1 MNSEKR
7 TKKFANLK
15 FANSYVDLP
24 SSFYEEI
31 LPAKISNPVLI
42 DFNES
47 LGKELNLD
55 PKAFYSQKG
64 YDFLAGNY
72 IADGS
77 KPIAL
82 AYAGHQFGNFV
93 PSLGDGRAI
102 LLGEIIVDSKRYDIQ
117 LKGSGKTKFSRNG
130 DGKAALGPV
139 IREYII
145 SEAMYNLGIK
155 TTRSLAVV
163 KTGEYV
169 QREKML
175 PGAILTRV
183 ASSHIRVGT
192 FEYFAARSDI
202 ASIKKLADYV
212 INRHFKYFKDTEN
225 QYLQLLDEVV
235 LQQAKLIASWM
246 SVGFIHG
253 VMNTDNCLIIG
264 ETIDYGPCAFMD
276 EYNPNKVFSSI
287 DTISRYAYANQP
299 FVGYWNLA
307 RFAQAI
313 LPLLDDNINKALD
326 KAEES
331 LNNYY
336 VHYKKIWLNI
346 FSKKIAITNIKH
358 SDEELINQLLQIMH
372 KNKLDFTNIFSN
384 LYLYLISDNEQI
396 DICLQEWVVTWKNR
410 LNAEE
415 VTNEDKILLLQKNN
429 PVYIPRNHLVEK
441 VINKAVEED
450 DYSDMKM
457 LIKILEKPYD
467 YNIKDDFYTKP
478 PKPEERVLQTFCG
491 T

>member
-1 MNSEKR
+1 
-7 TKKFANLK
+7 
-15 FANSYVDLP
+15 
-24 SSFYEEI
+24 
-31 LPAKISNPVLI
+31 
-42 DFNES
+42 
-47 LGKELNLD
+47 
-55 PKAFYSQKG
+55 
-64 YDFLAGNY
+64 
-72 IADGS
+72 
-77 KPIAL
+77 
-82 AYAGHQFGNFV
+82 
-93 PSLGDGRAI
+93 
-102 LLGEIIVDSKRYDIQ
+102 
-117 LKGSGKTKFSRNG
+117 
-130 DGKAALGPV
+130 
-139 IREYII
+139 
-145 SEAMYNLGIK
+145 
-155 TTRSLAVV
+155 
-163 KTGEYV
+163 
-169 QREKML
+169 
-175 PGAILTRV
+175 
-183 ASSHIRVGT
+183 
-192 FEYFAARSDI
+192 
-202 ASIKKLADYV
+202 
-212 INRHFKYFKDTEN
+212 
-225 QYLQLLDEVV
+225 
-235 LQQAKLIASWM
+235 
-246 SVGFIHG
+246 
-253 VMNTDNCLIIG
+253 
-264 ETIDYGPCAFMD
+264 
-276 EYNPNKVFSSI
+276 
-287 DTISRYAYANQP
+287 
-299 FVGYWNLA
+299 LA